1 MGANNKKA
9 RSLKIRWWIFFCSP
23 LIISLLLVVYNL
35 SNLIFSQFGKQV
47 NENTSVDWI
56 LWIITIISFILFIIG
71 CFFIGIAG
79 KYEKYNKNPS
89 FLKDGE
95 VLTEEQEKSIR
106 KFSWWW
112 FLSPYLMLFF
122 SKNYIWAILILFFDA
137 FGLLPRTIVGRYW
150 RRRLAENRNWKDFE
164 EYEKKTRIR
173 WIICSCIWIFIIIL
187 FCIYLYYSINS
198 YIEENPRVLYMFE

>member
-1 MGANNKKA
+1 MV
-9 RSLKIRWWIFFCSP
+9 I
-23 LIISLLLVVYNL
+23 YNL

-47 NENTSVDWI
+47 NENTSTNWI
-56 LWIITIISFILFIIG
+56 LWIITIASFILFIVG

-79 KYEKYNKNPS
+79 KYEKFSKNPS
-89 FLKDGE
+89 FLKNGE
-95 VLTEEQEKSIR
+95 TLSEEQEKSIR

-112 FLSPYLMLFF
+112 FLSPFIMLFF
-122 SKNYIWAILILFFDA
+122 SKNYIWAILILLFDVV
-137 FGLLPRTIVGRYW
+137 GLLPRTIVGRYW

-173 WIICSCIWIFIIIL
+173 WIICSCIWIFITIL

-198 YIEENPRVLYMFE
+198 YIEENPRVLYMFK